1 METTEQFVK
10 STTSSLLLILNKFY
24 TLFWCF
30 HCWLWTSKCWLGKI
44 CGLENY
50 LSLSHFMYIM
60 DVSFLNIWS
69 FCNFT
74 GPLEGL
80 RLLRGKVVK
89 GIYNLHKIKLA
100 SDLGVLQTRQVGSGT
115 KPQELWNIWASQH
128 RRWLKID
135 IITSRKIKY
144 WKDFSQQN
152 WSSPTFIKTKKGHI
166 KGPLC
171 RHFPPVPT
179 VLS

>member
-1 METTEQFVK
+1 MSLNQVTKKRDSYTGFLLVFWKFWNSPQPVFTCSKSTMETTEQFAK

-80 RLLRGKVVK
+80 RLLRGKV
-89 GIYNLHKIKLA
+89 
-100 SDLGVLQTRQVGSGT
+100 
-115 KPQELWNIWASQH
+115 
-128 RRWLKID
+128 
-135 IITSRKIKY
+135 RK
-144 WKDFSQQN
+144 
-152 WSSPTFIKTKKGHI
+152 
-166 KGPLC
+166 
-171 RHFPPVPT
+171 RH
-179 VLS
+179 L